1 MTERE
6 KQCGGCV
13 ARSAAVSRRDFVSMA
28 TMSAVAATLTACGG
42 GGGESGAPVTGP
54 ISPGVGQVVV
64 TVTDFPA
71 LATVGGVAR
80 VRTSPP
86 VAMART
92 AAGPDGLVAYSL
104 SCTHQGTTV
113 QIQANNTLRCPNHG
127 AEFNSAGVWTGGTQ
141 RTTSLVRLPVVV
153 DGASAT
159 ITLG

>member
-6 KQCGGCV
+6 KQCGECV
-13 ARSAAVSRRDFVSMA
+13 ARSASVSRRDFVSMA
-28 TMSAVAATLTACGG
+28 TMSAVAVTLSACG
-42 GGGESGAPVTGP
+42 GGGESGEPITGP
-54 ISPGVGQVVV
+54 IAPGVGQVVV

-71 LATVGGVAR
+71 LATIGGVAR
-80 VRTSPP
+80 VRSSPP

-92 AAGPDGLVAYSL
+92 AAGPAGLIAYSL

-113 QIQANNTLRCPNHG
+113 QIQPNNTLKCPNHG
-127 AEFNSAGVWTGGTQ
+127 AEYTSAGVWTGGQITN
-141 RTTSLVRLPVVV
+141 SLVRLPVVV